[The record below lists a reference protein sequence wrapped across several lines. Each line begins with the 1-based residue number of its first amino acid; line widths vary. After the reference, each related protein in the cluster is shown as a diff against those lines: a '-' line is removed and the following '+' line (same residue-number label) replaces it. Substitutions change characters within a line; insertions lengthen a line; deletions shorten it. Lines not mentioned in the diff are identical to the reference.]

1 VEVPV
6 EAWPEDAFLS
16 CLYAGANAEEV
27 LDRASQALVVR
38 SCLIEEAENSG
49 RLMESGTVEVVKS
62 FVTAKIDLKM
72 NVERIEKW
80 VQHVNSFEAMV
91 STER

>member
-1 VEVPV
+1 MEVPV

-27 LDRASQALVVR
+27 LDRVSQALVVR

-49 RLMESGTVEVVKS
+49 RLMEFGTVEVVKS

-72 NVERIEKW
+72 NAERIEKW
-80 VQHVNSFEAMV
+80 VQQVNSFEAMV